1 MPIELETI
9 PPNAI
14 KLITANVGVDMFGIF
29 GDRNK
34 EMIET
39 LYRTDD
45 NRYLIDYGL
54 EIIIEQPT
62 EDVLE
67 WLEHVEC
74 LEDDYYQCYNNTK
87 VQVLLAELKS

>member
-1 MPIELETI
+1 MPLELETI
-9 PPNAI
+9 PPDAI
-14 KLITANVGVDMFGIF
+14 KLITANFGVDIF
-29 GDRNK
+29 GDRTK

-54 EIIIEQPT
+54 EIIEQSLG
-62 EDVLE
+62 DVIE
-67 WLEHVEC
+67 WLRDAETLDARHQ
-74 LEDDYYQCYNNTK
+74 QCYNNTD